1 MASARAGEREEQRVD
16 CVLVSRMTRASHSG
30 LPVTAEALTE
40 WPAEMPTSVH
50 WLPTRGQTFPWDFG
64 KI

>member
-30 LPVTAEALTE
+30 LPVTAKALTE
-40 WPAEMPTSVH
+40 
-50 WLPTRGQTFPWDFG
+50 
-64 KI
+64 